1 MRIDIF
7 CDIVD
12 NFGDAGVCWRLA
24 KRFAQTSP
32 SSYRDSIRLF
42 CDDLNL
48 LDLLA
53 GGKAQAIGH
62 DLGIEILPWSKSVET
77 SSKAEESVTPDLVI
91 EAFGCDLPDL
101 YLKKI
106 SSNPNCIILNL
117 EYLSAEDWIE
127 SHHGL
132 PSPGIGLKKYFF
144 FPGFTAGSGR
154 LLKGPLPNADSPV
167 PQSLHRVWERTRQDN
182 QTLKICLF
190 CYDTPEM
197 QEFVKSLIDTDKHI
211 DLLACQ
217 GQTQELTRRLNVDL
231 SQDHCRVL
239 ELPFVSQED
248 FDWLLA
254 HTDLNIVRGE
264 DSFVRAQW
272 AAKPMIWQI
281 YPQQDQVHLLKL
293 EAFLNKY
300 CSNTSAQTTSL
311 IREAMLMK
319 PPSSWLD
326 QLERLDQHAK
336 SWRNYLEDLH
346 DDGDLAIQIREFLKR
361 SKKAVKSKVL

>member
-12 NFGDAGVCWRLA
+12 NYGDAGVCWRLA

-32 SSYRDSIRLF
+32 SSYHDSIRLF

-48 LDLLA
+48 LNLLA
-53 GGKAQAIGH
+53 GGDAQAVAFE
-62 DLGIEILPWSKSVET
+62 LGIEILPWSASIET
-77 SSKAEESVTPDLVI
+77 SSKPEESVTPDLVI
-91 EAFGCDLPDL
+91 EAFGCDLPEL

-132 PSPGIGLKKYFF
+132 PSAGIGLKKYFF
-144 FPGFTAGSGR
+144 FPGFTVRSGR
-154 LLKGPLPNADSPV
+154 LLKGPLPTIGSPV
-167 PQSLHRVWERTRQDN
+167 PQSLLRVWERTRQDN

-197 QEFVKSLIDTDKHI
+197 QEFVQSLIDTDKRI

-217 GQTQELTRRLNVDL
+217 GQAQKLTRKLNL
-231 SQDHCRVL
+231 KASQDRCRVL

-281 YPQQDQVHLLKL
+281 YPQQDKVHLLKL

-300 CSNTSAQTTSL
+300 CSKASAKTATL
-311 IREAMLMK
+311 VREAMLMK

-326 QLERLDQHAK
+326 QLERLDQYAK
-336 SWRNYLEDLH
+336 TWRRHLEELH
-346 DDGDLAIQIREFLKR
+346 SDGDLAIQIREFLK
-361 SKKAVKSKVL
+361 KIEKGGKI